1 VKVLWTDSALAQLQ
15 AIHDYLAQTSPEYAL
30 RIIDPILVKQMLR
43 TVRLPRLKVVRL
55 PFGVENPTAS
65 GVVPSI
71 FGIRKNSSPP
81 IEIRKEVK
89 EQI

>member
-1 VKVLWTDSALAQLQ
+1 
-15 AIHDYLAQTSPEYAL
+15 
-30 RIIDPILVKQMLR
+30 MLR

-65 GVVPSI
+65 GVVLWI
-71 FGIRKNSSPP
+71 FGIRKNSSQSF
-81 IEIRKEVK
+81 ELRKEELK